1 MNIGCRFKLIRLTL
15 IGYRKNYYVKFH
27 GGLNFISGH
36 TSTGKTSIFEMIDYA
51 LGSKGHKSY
60 IEIGNSCTDVELE
73 ILIGES
79 QYKIRRKLF
88 DFSAPVIV
96 EDWNKE
102 KGKYLFY
109 NRLEVNSPS
118 NANSLSAFLLEK
130 LGLSNFTIAGQA
142 FSFRDLFKYSYL
154 KQTAIDNE
162 NILDEKDWA
171 KDNKRKATFEIIFNI
186 YDKLLEDLKS
196 SLNSKEDEA
205 KELRTRLAGINDFI
219 ANTDFSSV
227 EKHNE
232 TYKFLMAEIE
242 QKQKELSELKS
253 NKGINTSQS
262 AILRNRITDTKQQ
275 LETAQERK
283 NDQQQYLNKLKLLLN
298 QYQSETDKKEMAIE
312 GYFALNQYEYLFC
325 PNCLKPINKVDSVES
340 CCLCGSEKTEDKSEL
355 LLLKKEI
362 STIKRKSN
370 ELIKFIEEEDIKY
383 DRLLREFNNI
393 QKALAEL
400 ELELQ
405 HLYKDYVNP
414 HMEQIELLNYE
425 IGQKNRLL
433 FELQQNLK
441 MLEEVSRYEQLIKT
455 KDESI
460 KNIKQNIKTIKENAT
475 DKQELMKTLT
485 DIFTTILSAFDYP
498 KLSASY
504 IDEKRYLPYV
514 RSRKYNDIG
523 SLAGVTLITMAY
535 YLTVLLEG
543 SGEQYSHLNLLM
555 IDSPRKNLGAQASQ
569 NEQDEF
575 KDEKIY
581 NSIIR
586 YFIDVGKTYNERIQ
600 LIVISNGYPEFLP
613 KESIIAEF
621 DSEGNNGLP
630 HGLIDD
636 AN

>member
-1 MNIGCRFKLIRLTL
+1 MNMGCRFKLIRMTL
-15 IGYRKNYYVKFH
+15 IGNRKNYSIAFH
-27 GGLNFISGH
+27 DGLNFISGH
-36 TSTGKTSIFEMIDYA
+36 TSTGKTSIFEMVDYA
-51 LGSKGHKSY
+51 LGSKRHKSY

-73 ILIGES
+73 LLIGES
-79 QYKIRRKLF
+79 RYRIRRKLF
-88 DFSAPVIV
+88 DFNAPVIV

-109 NRLEVNSPS
+109 NRLEIDSPS
-118 NANSLSAFLLEK
+118 KENSLSAFLLEK

-162 NILDEKDWA
+162 NILDEKDWM
-171 KDNKRKATFEIIFNI
+171 KDNKRKATFEIIFSI
-186 YDKLLEDLKS
+186 YDELLEGLKS
-196 SLNSKEDEA
+196 SLNSKEEEA

-227 EKHNE
+227 EKYDE
-232 TYKFLMAEIE
+232 TYKLLTAEIA

-253 NKGINTSQS
+253 DKGINTAQS
-262 AILRNRITDTKQQ
+262 DILRNRIAETKQQ
-275 LETAQERK
+275 LEGALERK
-283 NDQQQYLNKLKLLLN
+283 NDQQQYLGKLRLLLN
-298 QYQSETDKKEMAIE
+298 QYQSEIDKKEMAVE

-325 PNCLKPINKVDSVES
+325 PNCLKPITRVDSIES
-340 CCLCGSEKTEDKSEL
+340 CCLCGREKTEDKSEL

-370 ELIKFIEEEDIKY
+370 ELIKFIDEEDTKY
-383 DRLLREFNNI
+383 DHLLREFNDT
-393 QKALAEL
+393 QKALSEL
-400 ELELQ
+400 EVELQ

-414 HMEQIELLNYE
+414 HIEQIELLNYE
-425 IGQKNRLL
+425 IGQKNRLV

-455 KDESI
+455 KDDSI

-475 DKQELMKTLT
+475 DRQELIKSLT
-485 DIFTTILSAFDYP
+485 DKFTTILSAFEYP
-498 KLSASY
+498 KLSTSY
-504 IDEKRYLPYV
+504 IDEKKYLPYV
-514 RSRKYNDIG
+514 RGRKYNDIG

-535 YLTVLLEG
+535 YLAILLEG
-543 SGEQYSHLNLLM
+543 SGDQYSHLNLLM

-581 NSIIR
+581 NSIIK
-586 YFIDVGKTYNERIQ
+586 YFIDVGRTYSDRVQ
-600 LIVISNGYPEFLP
+600 LIVISNGYPDILP

-621 DSEGNNGLP
+621 DSEGANGLP
-630 HGLIDD
+630 RGLIDD
-636 AN
+636 SN